1 MLGVFFLLF
10 IWLYFDPSFYTYANF
25 FNSNTRF
32 SNLLNRYYFMYI
44 RNWRNARTF
53 FTSSIIYFLGNV
65 KTMILGLVIFII
77 SNMQVTFW
85 TENINTEQVIF
96 NMLYRG
102 ISISVYYV
110 ALANITYTTLPVK
123 YRTYGAGLF
132 QFFRTMGTGVAVA
145 VFIAFLNRFHFYYF
159 EEFRNFLDYGNFRI
173 INQLN
178 MEEFSEK
185 NLLICTLKLT
195 NKLK

>member
-1 MLGVFFLLF
+1 
-10 IWLYFDPSFYTYANF
+10 
-25 FNSNTRF
+25 
-32 SNLLNRYYFMYI
+32 
-44 RNWRNARTF
+44 
-53 FTSSIIYFLGNV
+53 
-65 KTMILGLVIFII
+65 
-77 SNMQVTFW
+77 
-85 TENINTEQVIF
+85 
-96 NMLYRG
+96 MLYRG

>member
-1 MLGVFFLLF
+1 MLG
-10 IWLYFDPSFYTYANF
+10 
-25 FNSNTRF
+25 
-32 SNLLNRYYFMYI
+32 
-44 RNWRNARTF
+44 TF
-53 FTSSIIYFLGNV
+53 FTSNIIYFLGNV

-159 EEFRNFLDYGNFRI
+159 EEFRNFLDYGNFHI

-185 NLLICTLKLT
+185 KFIDLYSQINKQAKMKSFNTDFFLLSISPVLFFPFFLFFKS
-195 NKLK
+195 KSKHKI